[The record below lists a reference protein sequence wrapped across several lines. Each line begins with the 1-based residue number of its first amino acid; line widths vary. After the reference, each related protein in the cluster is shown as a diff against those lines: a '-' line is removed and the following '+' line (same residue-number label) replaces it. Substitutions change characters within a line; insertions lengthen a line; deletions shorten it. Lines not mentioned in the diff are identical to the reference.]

1 MYILFIRSRT
11 IQKKDNMNFAMF
23 YSILVLASN
32 DIKMSVDNLWDD
44 LNFSEKN
51 IFINAYYFNSDE
63 TLPKWFRV
71 EALQEWQLENPF
83 EDISYQIRQEILE
96 Q

>member
-1 MYILFIRSRT
+1 MLII
-11 IQKKDNMNFAMF
+11 
-23 YSILVLASN
+23 SIATKL
-32 DIKMSVDNLWDD
+32 
-44 LNFSEKN
+44 
-51 IFINAYYFNSDE
+51 
-63 TLPKWFRV
+63 LPKWFRV